1 MKLLALSALFLLV
14 SCATTMPGKE
24 TKTGSEKVSASVD
37 TNSTFTNEQIQF
49 YQYSIKNLT
58 NKWIEFDGATIK
70 GSDQVSV
77 LVGDRISSWIEACTL
92 EKNVADYN
100 TAMFLGAVA
109 VGGAVVAGASNHPQT
124 SGAGAI
130 IALGSISVLGVK
142 DFQNSKNKVEFQRA
156 FPKNHI
162 FQPFSL
168 PPGKVIQ
175 RWILV
180 ENPNAEGFVLN
191 IKAKTGEELNFEV
204 EAINKEEKAQK
215 HQKKNTQGFGL

>member
-1 MKLLALSALFLLV
+1 MKIFILLILPLFLT
-14 SCATTMPGKE
+14 SCATTMPGFD
-24 TKTGSEKVSASVD
+24 TNTGSKHVTATVEK
-37 TNSTFTNEQIQF
+37 NPTFTNSQIQF
-49 YQYSIKNLT
+49 YQYSIKNQT
-58 NKWIEFDGATIK
+58 NNWIEFEGATMS
-70 GSDQVSV
+70 GSPEVSV

-109 VGGAVVAGASNHPQT
+109 IGGAAVAGGSNHQQT
-124 SGAGAI
+124 SSAGAI
-130 IALGSISVLGVK
+130 IALGSITTLGVR

-156 FPKNHI
+156 FPSKHI

-180 ENPNAEGFVLN
+180 ENPKGEAFELK
-191 IKAKTGEELNFEV
+191 IKAKTGEDVIFKV
-204 EAINKEEKAQK
+204 ESAEQASAANPKRAQ
-215 HQKKNTQGFGL
+215 GGW